1 MEQAFLEAKKK
12 VVGLKETLRALQNDK
27 VSAVYLANDVD
38 ESLLRRVKAALQ
50 GKNVQVIPAGIGR
63 KEFGRLCGIEVGASV
78 VALLREGGGNDANNQ
93 PASQEKQ
100 EKS

>member
-1 MEQAFLEAKKK
+1 MEQAFLEAKEK
-12 VVGLKETLRALQNDK
+12 VVGLKETLRALQKDM

-38 ESLLRRVKAALQ
+38 ESLRRRVSAALRE
-50 GKNVQVIPAGIGR
+50 KNVQMIPVRIGR

-78 VALLREGGGNDANNQ
+78 VALLREGGGNDADNQ
-93 PASQEKQ
+93 PTSQKKP

>member
-1 MEQAFLEAKKK
+1 MEQAFLEAKEK

-50 GKNVQVIPAGIGR
+50 GKTS
-63 KEFGRLCGIEVGASV
+63 K
-78 VALLREGGGNDANNQ
+78 
-93 PASQEKQ
+93 
-100 EKS
+100 

>member
-1 MEQAFLEAKKK
+1 MEQAFLDAKEKI
-12 VVGLKETLRALQNDK
+12 VGLKQTLRAVQQNK
-27 VSAVYLANDVD
+27 VTVVYLANDID
-38 ESLLRRVKAALQ
+38 ESIFRRVKTALR
-50 GKNVQVIPAGIGR
+50 GKNVKMITARIGQ